1 MVMSATKKQKT
12 IIDRRKILIVDDHPI
27 VRDGL
32 IRLIHEEQSLT
43 VCGQAEDAHQALKAI
58 SESRP
63 DIAIVDITL
72 KSSDGID
79 LMKSIRSQYPKLPVL
94 ILSMHDETLYAE
106 RALRAGAKGY
116 IMKQEA
122 SEKLMEAVHEILSG
136 RIYCSDNISRRVMR
150 KFARGKADIKDSPI
164 DSLSDRELQVFRLI
178 GCGYR
183 TSEIA
188 KKLYLSVKTI
198 ETYRTHIKEKLNL
211 ANSAE
216 LLRYAILWVN
226 SQQRE

>member
-1 MVMSATKKQKT
+1 MSAPKKQKT
-12 IIDRRKILIVDDHPI
+12 VIDKRKILIVDDHPI
-27 VRDGL
+27 LRDGL
-32 IRLIHEEQSLT
+32 IRLIHEEQDLT
-43 VCGQAEDAHQALKAI
+43 VCGQAEDAHQAIQAI
-58 SESRP
+58 NESRP

-106 RALRAGAKGY
+106 RALRAGANGY

-136 RIYCSDNISRRVMR
+136 RIYCSDKISRRVIR

-164 DSLSDRELQVFRLI
+164 DSLSNRELQVFRLI

>member
-1 MVMSATKKQKT
+1 MSATKKQKT
-12 IIDRRKILIVDDHPI
+12 VIDRRKILIVDDHPI

-32 IRLIHEEQSLT
+32 IRLIHEEQDFT
-43 VCGQAEDAHQALKAI
+43 VCGQAEDAYQALKAI

-106 RALRAGAKGY
+106 RALRAGAQGY

-136 RIYCSDNISRRVMR
+136 RIYCSDKISRRVMR
-150 KFARGKADIKDSPI
+150 KFARSNADIKDSPI

-226 SQQRE
+226 SHQGD

>member
-12 IIDRRKILIVDDHPI
+12 VIDKRKILIVDDHPI

-63 DIAIVDITL
+63 DMAIVDITL
-72 KSSDGID
+72 KNSDGID

-106 RALRAGAKGY
+106 RALRAGAMGY

-136 RIYCSDNISRRVMR
+136 QIYCSDNISRRVMR

-226 SQQRE
+226 SHQGD

>member
-1 MVMSATKKQKT
+1 MSATKKQKT
-12 IIDRRKILIVDDHPI
+12 VIDKRKILIVDDHPI

-63 DIAIVDITL
+63 DMAIVDITL
-72 KSSDGID
+72 KNSDGID

-106 RALRAGAKGY
+106 RALRAGAMGY

-136 RIYCSDNISRRVMR
+136 QIYCSDNISRRVMR

-226 SQQRE
+226 SHQGD

>member
-1 MVMSATKKQKT
+1 MSTTKKQKSV
-12 IIDRRKILIVDDHPI
+12 IDRMKILIVDDHPI

-32 IRLIHEEQSLT
+32 IRLIQEEQDLT
-43 VCGQAEDAHQALKAI
+43 VCGQAEDAHQSLKAI

-94 ILSMHDETLYAE
+94 ILSMHDEILYAE
-106 RALRAGAKGY
+106 RALRAGAQGY

-122 SEKLMEAVHEILSG
+122 SKKLMVAIHEILSG
-136 RIYCSDNISRRVMR
+136 RIYCSDKISRRVMR
-150 KFARGKADIKDSPI
+150 KFARGKTDIKDSPI

-226 SQQRE
+226 SHQGD

>member
-1 MVMSATKKQKT
+1 MSATKKQKSV
-12 IIDRRKILIVDDHPI
+12 IDKRKILIVDDHPI

-32 IRLIHEEQSLT
+32 IRLIREEQDLT

-94 ILSMHDETLYAE
+94 ILSMHDEILYAE
-106 RALRAGAKGY
+106 RALRAGAQGY

-122 SEKLMEAVHEILSG
+122 SKKLMVAIHEILSG
-136 RIYCSDNISRRVMR
+136 RIYCSDKISRRVMR
-150 KFARGKADIKDSPI
+150 KFARGKTDIKDSPI

-226 SQQRE
+226 SHQGD

>member
-1 MVMSATKKQKT
+1 MSATKKQKSV
-12 IIDRRKILIVDDHPI
+12 IDKRKILIVDDHPI

-32 IRLIHEEQSLT
+32 IRLIHEEQDLT

-79 LMKSIRSQYPKLPVL
+79 LMKNIRSQYPKLPVL
-94 ILSMHDETLYAE
+94 ILSMHDEALYAE

-122 SEKLMEAVHEILSG
+122 SEKLLEAVREILSG
-136 RIYCSDNISRRVMR
+136 RIYCSDKISRRVMH

-226 SQQRE
+226 SHQGD

>member
-1 MVMSATKKQKT
+1 MSATKKQKT
-12 IIDRRKILIVDDHPI
+12 VIDRRKILIVDDHPI

-32 IRLIHEEQSLT
+32 IRLIHEEQDFT
-43 VCGQAEDAHQALKAI
+43 VCGQAEDAYQALKAI

-106 RALRAGAKGY
+106 RALRAGAQGY

-136 RIYCSDNISRRVMR
+136 RIYCSDKISRRVMR
-150 KFARGKADIKDSPI
+150 KFARSNADIKDSPI

>member
-1 MVMSATKKQKT
+1 MSATKKQKSV
-12 IIDRRKILIVDDHPI
+12 IDKRKILIVDDHPI

-32 IRLIHEEQSLT
+32 IRLIREEQDLT

-94 ILSMHDETLYAE
+94 ILSMHDEILYAE
-106 RALRAGAKGY
+106 RALRAGAQGY

-122 SEKLMEAVHEILSG
+122 SKKLMVAIHEILSG
-136 RIYCSDNISRRVMR
+136 RIYCSDKISRRVMR
-150 KFARGKADIKDSPI
+150 KFARGKSDIKDSPI

-226 SQQRE
+226 SHQGD